1 MRYNFEFS
9 YTFCFKFCKTKLSQ
23 LQSSG
28 KKLLHILITFR
39 WMKLFFLKDYCE
51 EEEEDYFGEEE
62 EEEEDKEA
70 EKEPAKRKC
79 GRPRKGEVVVKPIK
93 QRRRGPQKEEDEY
106 KLSSEY
112 NRPTKTTLERN
123 RKRRSARHNCIL
135 CGEEVVTSNIVRHL
149 SLSHCYPLKLRS
161 YILDVTRIRHQ
172 QQGKHPIINDCT
184 TCLRR
189 FVVTRAHRHH
199 SIDCVL
205 TEVPDFTSLDGLC
218 LRAKAIMAVCDGDL
232 NNAFELLKEELG
244 RD

>member
-1 MRYNFEFS
+1 MSYNFEFCHA
-9 YTFCFKFCKTKLSQ
+9 FCFIFCKTKFSQ
-23 LQSSG
+23 LESSE
-28 KKLLHILITFR
+28 KTFADLLTTT
-39 WMKLFFLKDYCE
+39 
-51 EEEEDYFGEEE
+51 
-62 EEEEDKEA
+62 
-70 EKEPAKRKC
+70 KRKR
-79 GRPRKGEVVVKPIK
+79 GRPRKGEVVKK
-93 QRRRGPQKEEDEY
+93 QTKIRRRGPQKPEKEY
-106 KLSSEY
+106 RMSSEY
-112 NRPTKTTLERN
+112 SRKTKTKIERN
-123 RKRRSARHNCIL
+123 RRRRSCRHHCIL